1 MHRTLAVST
10 VTLALLTG
18 SCVTSPVTPGFAW
31 SYQNHEGEGPKL
43 AYGAPAS
50 DNIVLMMTC
59 EPGAQSV
66 DISLLGGSPK
76 DGMTLTSGD
85 ARETLRG
92 ELRGDLIASPGMGQ
106 MIQASAH
113 PDSAP
118 LARFARTGD
127 LSLVDRGR
135 TVNLD
140 ASPMERAGV
149 WRFFEACR
157 ASVRVSQVGGEG
169 TFSLRR

>member
-1 MHRTLAVST
+1 MHRTLAIST
-10 VTLALLTG
+10 AMLALLMG
-18 SCVTSPVTPGFAW
+18 SCVSSPVAPGFAW
-31 SYQNHEGEGPKL
+31 SFQNNEGEGPKL

-50 DNIVLMMTC
+50 DNVVLMMTC
-59 EPGAQSV
+59 EPGAKSV
-66 DISLLGGSPK
+66 DVALLGGSPR

-85 ARETLRG
+85 TREK
-92 ELRGDLIASPGMGQ
+92 LRGDLVAAPGMGQ

-140 ASPMERAGV
+140 ASPLERAGV
-149 WRFFEACR
+149 SRFFAACR
-157 ASVRVSQVGGEG
+157 V
-169 TFSLRR
+169 

>member
-1 MHRTLAVST
+1 MHRTLAIPT
-10 VTLALLTG
+10 AMLALLTG

-66 DISLLGGSPK
+66 DISLLGGSPE
-76 DGMTLTSGD
+76 DGMTLASGN

-92 ELRGDLIASPGMGQ
+92 ALVASPGMGQ

-113 PDSAP
+113 PNSAP

-127 LSLVDRGR
+127 LSLIDRGR

-140 ASPMERAGV
+140 ASPTERAGV
-149 WRFFEACR
+149 SRFFEACR
-157 ASVRVSQVGGEG
+157 AGFRAS
-169 TFSLRR
+169 